1 MRGMCRSVADR
12 SAEDTEQGATPTP
25 VRISTGRWAWEWIK
39 SLLIAFGLFLIMR
52 TFFVEAFRIPTGSM
66 ENTLLVGDFLLVNK
80 AAFGAAV
87 PGTGVHMPSYSAPRH
102 GDVVV
107 FVPPHDGG
115 KNFVKRLVGL
125 PGDTLAMLGKTLY
138 LNGRPQEEPYTRHS
152 DPRDSFSSSMTWQCD
167 YMSRPRD
174 CRPTRDSWGPVVVPA
189 GRYFMLGDNRD
200 GSEDS
205 RYWGFVERTA
215 IKGRPLLIYYSF
227 DPRFPRALPW
237 LSGIRWQRIGQ
248 RVH

>member
-12 SAEDTEQGATPTP
+12 SAEDMEQGAAPAP
-25 VRISTGRWAWEWIK
+25 VQISTGRWAWEWVK
-39 SLLIAFGLFLIMR
+39 SLLIAFGLFLILR

-87 PGTGVHMPSYSAPRH
+87 PGTGAHVPAYSDPRRS
-102 GDVVV
+102 DVVV

-115 KNFVKRLVGL
+115 KNFVKRVVGL

-167 YMSRPRD
+167 HMSRPGD
-174 CRPTRDSWGPVVVPA
+174 CRPTRDSWGPIVVPA

-200 GSEDS
+200 DSEDS

-237 LSGIRWQRIGQ
+237 LTGIRWERIGQ